1 MFILKFFR
9 ILIAMAMVAAV
20 AASLALFFEIEQ
32 QYLEISETKPR
43 AADMHQD
50 WIKQNNCIKTPVPCE
65 TYSKQFQEWFSKF
78 EKYQEQKEQEPKF
91 KAYFL
96 FKKYDEE
103 YAEGLGLNHG
113 GLTTLTLSGFILF
126 IISLILLLIGGERK
140 IKVTYPKIP
149 QNPSTGSVQKIKP
162 KKEKPDVQALIKKA
176 AECAESE
183 PLQAISYLEQVLEN
197 ANSKLLP
204 SALLLCGSLRVKN
217 KLGEKQGREQ
227 LRKVI
232 ETLPESSEA
241 KKAQSVLD
249 SF

>member
-1 MFILKFFR
+1 MFILKIFR
-9 ILIAMAMVAAV
+9 ILIAMAIIA
-20 AASLALFFEIEQ
+20 AASASMALFFEIEQ
-32 QYLEISETKPR
+32 QALELSETKPR

-65 TYSKQFQEWFSKF
+65 TYSKQFKEWLSKF
-78 EKYQEQKEQEPKF
+78 EQYQKQKEQETKF
-91 KAYFL
+91 KAYFFL
-96 FKKYDEE
+96 KKIDEE

-113 GLTTLTLSGFILF
+113 GLTALTLYSFTLF
-126 IISLILLLIGGERK
+126 IISLALLLAGGERK
-140 IKVTYPKIP
+140 IKVSYPKIP
-149 QNPSTGSVQKIKP
+149 KNPSTGSTQKLKL
-162 KKEKPDVQALIKKA
+162 KKEKPDVQALITKA
-176 AECAESE
+176 AECAETV
-183 PLQAISYLEQVLEN
+183 PLQAISYLEQVLEG

-232 ETLPESSEA
+232 EIVPGSPEA

-249 SF
+249 TF